1 MDVRLPP
8 GYRLQRDPD
17 VLVLRRSDGCFV
29 AAFSVL
35 GASRED
41 IEEAARED
49 RREVGARVRGSG
61 RDEGAIAYMFAPPQ
75 RG

>member
-1 MDVRLPP
+1 
-8 GYRLQRDPD
+8 
-17 VLVLRRSDGCFV
+17 LRRSDGCFV

-61 RDEGAIAYMFAPPQ
+61 HTEGAIAYMFAPPQ

>member
-1 MDVRLPP
+1 
-8 GYRLQRDPD
+8 
-17 VLVLRRSDGCFV
+17 V

-61 RDEGAIAYMFAPPQ
+61 HTEGAIAYMFAPPQ